1 MDKGVQCNTLKI
13 HIQELNSKIDNLIAE
28 KDDMIEYKDYYVHV
42 KIFRFYR
49 KFLDFIECAKGCPY
63 TLKLRNLYYFL
74 DILVLTVLVLF

>member
-42 KIFRFYR
+42 KI
-49 KFLDFIECAKGCPY
+49 LDFIECAKGCPY
-63 TLKLRNLYYFL
+63 TLKLRNLYDFL
-74 DILVLTVLVLF
+74 DILVLTILVLF

>member
-28 KDDMIEYKDYYVHV
+28 KDDMIERLLCTCED
-42 KIFRFYR
+42 FRFYR

-74 DILVLTVLVLF
+74 DILVFTILVLF

>member
-28 KDDMIEYKDYYVHV
+28 KDDMIECKDSYVHV
-42 KIFRFYR
+42 KI
-49 KFLDFIECAKGCPY
+49 LDFIECAKGCPY

-74 DILVLTVLVLF
+74 DILVLTILVLF